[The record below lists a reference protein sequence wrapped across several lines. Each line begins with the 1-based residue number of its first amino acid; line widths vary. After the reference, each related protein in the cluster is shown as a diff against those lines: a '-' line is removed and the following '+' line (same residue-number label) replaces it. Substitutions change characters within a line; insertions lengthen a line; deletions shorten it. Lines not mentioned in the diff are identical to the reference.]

1 MMLFSKEITELLSDS
16 PFKQFVLMELE
27 RERIY
32 QSFVQIDDLDEISQV
47 WLDFSQF
54 CANTL
59 SNVSSLSNLL
69 YSRYLD
75 EWTRDQVKIKADKER
90 KKIITQKLEDLQ
102 EFQMELAIL
111 MIVYADIVNTGIF
124 SSQPSPVYCTS
135 FIEGYRILNTISQTY
150 FDSSHPRASNIE
162 EVMLTF
168 LLLNQKKQIIQ
179 LLEES
184 PNGYSKE
191 KLIEEK
197 GAYELIMAEFDV
209 TFTAQF
215 LKRLGKD
222 WWWKDSIATHF
233 AFERSLSHLE
243 VALDYYK
250 QIPEDP
256 ELKGNQIETS
266 HISLNQAQRNK
277 ELIDHY
283 LRLSFEAAKSD
294 SFIASVEYLNLVLG
308 LEEEALIIL
317 DSDVEMNERA
327 VKLKET
333 IKKEEIIHGFFHG
346 IAELSAK
353 TSMLYNIIA
362 DEKKEEIQSIVE
374 QIEEIVNKP
383 GLKVNINYVSSL
395 PFVYLNFV
403 QELKIALLENIHFK
417 DAMGRAEQN
426 LVRFIERLEYTIN
439 DISTQLIEIEKADTK
454 IKSED
459 IQPLLENI
467 ETIKIS
473 AYFLPKT
480 EKKVYIVKDIE
491 CLEYLANSVYL
502 EQNLVEKEKNEVLDI
517 IYHAKAHYY
526 STKALEISQLS
537 SESKINKEWVEH
549 RYSQTFIQGQDVEL
563 RLFELSRQYL
573 FLNTVIDKIAKGYRY
588 SLSAEDSIKEN
599 YFTIINH
606 NFNHFAL
613 FDIINKRIA
622 ENCSELLNHK
632 KMFDLKDSNI
642 NWNAIEIKKTLS
654 LALTDFL
661 EATKKAIFG
670 IGADTNKENYK
681 AASHFNDG
689 AKAANDASDHL
700 QSVAQF
706 DSTFAQLAKSAYEYS
721 ILLKE
726 LERETRE
733 NKKLQKLP
741 IDELFNV
748 LKQLTFLS

>member
-1 MMLFSKEITELLSDS
+1 MLFSKEIVKLLSDS

-32 QSFVQIDDLDEISQV
+32 QSFVQIDDLEEISQV

-54 CANTL
+54 CADTL
-59 SNVSSLSNLL
+59 SNVSSLSHLL
-69 YSRYLD
+69 YSRFLD
-75 EWTRDQVKIKADKER
+75 EWTRDRVQIDADEER
-90 KKIITQKLEDLQ
+90 KEVITKKLEDLQ

-111 MIVYADIVNTGIF
+111 MIIYADIVNTGIF
-124 SSQPSPVYCTS
+124 GTQPSPEYCTS
-135 FIEGYRILNTISQTY
+135 YIEGYRILNTISQTY

-168 LLLNQKKQIIQ
+168 LLLNQKQQIIQ

-184 PNGYSKE
+184 PNGYSEE

-209 TFTAQF
+209 SFTAQF
-215 LKRLGKD
+215 LKRLGED
-222 WWWKDSIATHF
+222 WWWNDSIATHF

-243 VALDYYK
+243 TALDFYK

-256 ELKGNQIETS
+256 ELKGKQIEIS

-308 LEEEALIIL
+308 LEEEALKIL
-317 DSDVEMNERA
+317 ETNVEMNERTL
-327 VKLKET
+327 VLKEG
-333 IKKEEIIHGFFHG
+333 IKREEIIHGFFHG
-346 IAELSAK
+346 IAELAAK
-353 TSMLYNIIA
+353 TSLLNNTIV
-362 DEKKEEIQSIVE
+362 DDKKEDINGIIEE
-374 QIEEIVNKP
+374 IEEIVNRP
-383 GLKVNINYVSSL
+383 DLKVTINYVSSL

-403 QELKIALLENIHFK
+403 QELKIALLENIPLS
-417 DAMGRAEQN
+417 DAMTKAEQN
-426 LVRFIERLEYTIN
+426 LVRFIERLEYAIN
-439 DISTQLIEIEKADTK
+439 DISTQLIEIEKTDTK
-454 IKSED
+454 IKLDD

-467 ETIKIS
+467 GTVKIS

-491 CLEYLANSVYL
+491 CLEFMANSMYL
-502 EQNLVEKEKNEVLDI
+502 EQNLAEKESNEVLDI

-526 STKALEISQLS
+526 STKALEIAQLS
-537 SESKINKEWVEH
+537 SESNIDKEWVEH

-563 RLFELSRQYL
+563 RLFELTRQYL
-573 FLNTVIDKIAKGYRY
+573 FLNTVIDKIAKGYRL
-588 SLSAEDSIKEN
+588 SLSTEDSIKEN
-599 YFTIINH
+599 YYAIINH
-606 NFNHFAL
+606 NFNHFVL

-622 ENCSELLNHK
+622 ENCLELLNHK
-632 KMFDLKDSNI
+632 EMFDLKDSNI
-642 NWNAIEIKKTLS
+642 NWSAIEIKKVLS
-654 LALTDFL
+654 LCLTDFL

-689 AKAANDASDHL
+689 AKAAKDASDHL
-700 QSVAQF
+700 QSISQY
-706 DSTFAQLAKSAYEYS
+706 DSTFAQLSKSAYEFS

-726 LERETRE
+726 LERKTRE
-733 NKKLQKLP
+733 NEKLQKLP

>member
-1 MMLFSKEITELLSDS
+1 MMLFSKEIVKLLSDS

-47 WLDFSQF
+47 WLDFSRF
-54 CANTL
+54 CADTL
-59 SNVSSLSNLL
+59 SNVSSLSHLL
-69 YSRYLD
+69 YSRFLD
-75 EWTRDQVKIKADKER
+75 EWTRDRVQIDADEER
-90 KKIITQKLEDLQ
+90 KGIITQKLEDLQ

-111 MIVYADIVNTGIF
+111 MIIYADIVNTGIF
-124 SSQPSPVYCTS
+124 GTQPSPEYCTAY
-135 FIEGYRILNTISQTY
+135 IEGYRILNTISQTY

-168 LLLNQKKQIIQ
+168 LLLNQKQQIIH

-184 PNGYSKE
+184 PNGYSEE

-209 TFTAQF
+209 SFTAQF
-215 LKRLGKD
+215 LKRLGED
-222 WWWKDSIATHF
+222 WWWKDSVATHF

-243 VALDYYK
+243 TALDYYK

-256 ELKGNQIETS
+256 ELKGKEIETS

-283 LRLSFEAAKSD
+283 LRLSFEAAKSN

-308 LEEEALIIL
+308 LEGEALTIL
-317 DSDVEMNERA
+317 DSNVEMTERTLA
-327 VKLKET
+327 LKEG
-333 IKKEEIIHGFFHG
+333 IKKDQTVHSFFHG
-346 IAELSAK
+346 IAELAAK
-353 TSMLYNIIA
+353 TSLLNSTIT
-362 DEKKEEIQSIVE
+362 DNKKENIQGIVE
-374 QIEEIVNKP
+374 EIEEIVNRP
-383 GLKVNINYVSSL
+383 DLKVNINYVSSL

-403 QELKIALLENIHFK
+403 QELKIALLE
-417 DAMGRAEQN
+417 DTPLSEAMKKAEQN
-426 LVRFIERLEYTIN
+426 LVRFIERLEYAIN

-454 IKSED
+454 IKLDD

-467 ETIKIS
+467 GTVKIS

-491 CLEYLANSVYL
+491 CLEFLANSMYL
-502 EQNLVEKEKNEVLDI
+502 EQNLAEKESNEVLDI

-537 SESKINKEWVEH
+537 SESIIDKEWVEH

-573 FLNTVIDKIAKGYRY
+573 FLNTVIDKIAKGYRL
-588 SLSAEDSIKEN
+588 SLSGEDSIKEN
-599 YFTIINH
+599 YFAIINH

-622 ENCSELLNHK
+622 ENCLELLNHK
-632 KMFDLKDSNI
+632 EMFNLQDSNI
-642 NWNAIEIKKTLS
+642 NWGAIEIKKILS

-670 IGADTNKENYK
+670 IGANTNKENYK

-689 AKAANDASDHL
+689 AKAAKDASDHL
-700 QSVAQF
+700 QSIAQY
-706 DSTFAQLAKSAYEYS
+706 DSTFAQLSKSAYEFS

-726 LERETRE
+726 LDRKTRE
-733 NKKLQKLP
+733 NEKLQKLP

>member
-1 MMLFSKEITELLSDS
+1 MLFSKEIVKLLSDS

-32 QSFVQIDDLDEISQV
+32 QSFVQIDDLEEISQV

-54 CANTL
+54 CADTL
-59 SNVSSLSNLL
+59 SNVSSLSHLL
-69 YSRYLD
+69 YSRFLD
-75 EWTRDQVKIKADKER
+75 EWTRDRVQIDADEER
-90 KKIITQKLEDLQ
+90 KEVITKKLEDLQ

-111 MIVYADIVNTGIF
+111 MIIYADIVNTGIF
-124 SSQPSPVYCTS
+124 GTQPSPEYCTS
-135 FIEGYRILNTISQTY
+135 YIEGYRILNTISQTY

-168 LLLNQKKQIIQ
+168 LLLNQKQQIIQ

-184 PNGYSKE
+184 PNGYSEE

-209 TFTAQF
+209 SFTAQF
-215 LKRLGKD
+215 LKRLGED
-222 WWWKDSIATHF
+222 WWWNDSIATHF

-243 VALDYYK
+243 TALDFYK

-256 ELKGNQIETS
+256 ELKGKQIEIS

-308 LEEEALIIL
+308 LEEEALKIL
-317 DSDVEMNERA
+317 ETNVEMNERTL
-327 VKLKET
+327 VLKEGIKREET
-333 IKKEEIIHGFFHG
+333 IHRFFHG
-346 IAELSAK
+346 IAELAAK
-353 TSMLYNIIA
+353 TSLLNNTIV
-362 DEKKEEIQSIVE
+362 DDKKEDINGIIEE
-374 QIEEIVNKP
+374 IEEIVNRP
-383 GLKVNINYVSSL
+383 DLKVTINYVSSL

-403 QELKIALLENIHFK
+403 QELKIALLENIPLS
-417 DAMGRAEQN
+417 DAMTKAEQN
-426 LVRFIERLEYTIN
+426 LVRFIERLEYAIN
-439 DISTQLIEIEKADTK
+439 DISTQLIEIEKTDTK
-454 IKSED
+454 IKLDD

-467 ETIKIS
+467 GTVKTS

-491 CLEYLANSVYL
+491 CLEFMANSMYL
-502 EQNLVEKEKNEVLDI
+502 EQNLAEKESNEVLDI

-526 STKALEISQLS
+526 STKALEIAQLS
-537 SESKINKEWVEH
+537 SESNIDKEWVEH

-563 RLFELSRQYL
+563 RLFELTRQYL
-573 FLNTVIDKIAKGYRY
+573 FLNTVIDKIAKGYRL
-588 SLSAEDSIKEN
+588 SLSTEDSIKEN
-599 YFTIINH
+599 YYAIINH
-606 NFNHFAL
+606 NFNHFVL

-622 ENCSELLNHK
+622 ENCLELLNHK
-632 KMFDLKDSNI
+632 EMFDLKDSNI
-642 NWNAIEIKKTLS
+642 NWSAIEIKKVLS
-654 LALTDFL
+654 LCLTDFL

-689 AKAANDASDHL
+689 AKAAKDASDHL
-700 QSVAQF
+700 QSISQY
-706 DSTFAQLAKSAYEYS
+706 DSTFAQLSKSAYEFS

-726 LERETRE
+726 LERKTRE
-733 NKKLQKLP
+733 NEKLQKLP